1 MVSRAR
7 VFWSRA
13 ISSFG
18 RALPWH
24 GRGDRF
30 DSGMVHMF
38 KEFFVKKMLQSKGVP
53 KEQIE
58 PMMAIIKKNP
68 AFFQQIAGEIE
79 EKVKKNKVD
88 HMTATMEIINN
99 HRDELQKLLTDK

>member
-1 MVSRAR
+1 MAT
-7 VFWSRA
+7 FEIWA

-38 KEFFVKKMLQSKGVP
+38 KEFFIKKMLQSKGVS

-58 PMMAIIKKNP
+58 PLMAIIKKNP
-68 AFFQQIAGEIE
+68 AFFQQIANEIE
-79 EKVKKNKVD
+79 EKIKKDNEDNWYDYV
-88 HMTATMEIINN
+88 
-99 HRDELQKLLTDK
+99 